1 MDNPFQ
7 EIDQR
12 IWKSL
17 VEKPQ
22 KERRYIGASIVG
34 HPCDRRIW
42 LEWKGLI
49 NPRQYQDEEKIGQKL
64 EIFQRG
70 NEEEEIFIKKL
81 QDAGYTIK
89 DRQWEFSVYDGKLQG
104 HCDGVIVDDEG
115 YEYIFEFK
123 TMKSTVF
130 NRLVLRDEKKKIIG
144 RKGKIEDIY
153 PNYIYQVQMYLAHK
167 PLKTKDGIKRALIGC
182 QNKDIDFERIYE
194 IHSFKPEMIT
204 GTQARVERII
214 SYEDDMPARLCAP
227 EKPSYIC
234 KMCDYFKF
242 CYPEQV

>member
-7 EIDQR
+7 NIDKR

-42 LEWKGLI
+42 LEWKRLVD
-49 NPRQYQDEEKIGQKL
+49 PRQYQDEEKIGQKL

-81 QDAGYTIK
+81 HDAGYIVK

-123 TMKSTVF
+123 TMKDSTF
-130 NRLVLRDEKKKIIG
+130 KRAAKEGIQKTN
-144 RKGKIEDIY
+144 
-153 PNYIYQVQMYLAHK
+153 PNYITQIQLYMNFK
-167 PLKTKDGIKRALIGC
+167 DLKTKDGLNRALIIC
-182 QNKDIDFERIYE
+182 QNKDRDYQRLQEFHVINPQLIL
-194 IHSFKPEMIT
+194 

-214 SYEDDMPARLCAP
+214 SYADDMPGRLCAP

-242 CYPEQV
+242 CYPEKEI